1 MLVAVKVAVLVA
13 VAVKVAVGSSV
24 PVGVRLAVGVA
35 VDVTYSASTERKS
48 TWPPDALTDQSL
60 QPAGTL
66 RMKLL
71 KPASELA
78 GFAKSVVL
86 LELQAL
92 TVTLPTPVPSH

>member
-13 VAVKVAVGSSV
+13 VAVKVGGSV

-35 VDVTYSASTERKS
+35 VGVTYSASTERKC
-48 TWPPDALTDQSL
+48 TKPFDALTDQVR

-78 GFAKSVVL
+78 GFLKSVVRVD
-86 LELQAL
+86 EQAL
-92 TVTLPTPVPSH
+92 TVTLPTPVPDH